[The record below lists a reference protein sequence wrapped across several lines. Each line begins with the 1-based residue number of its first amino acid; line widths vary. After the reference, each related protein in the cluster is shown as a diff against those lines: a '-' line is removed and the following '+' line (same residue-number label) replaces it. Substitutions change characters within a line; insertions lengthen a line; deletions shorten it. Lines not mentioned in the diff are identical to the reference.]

1 MFKTIVLTLA
11 VVLFSDPLFADTVWL
26 DVRSY
31 GENANESLAGSI
43 NIPHTQVAKEILGI
57 VKDKNAQIN
66 IFCRSGGRAGKALSV
81 LQEMGYSNVKNVGS
95 IGNARKLK
103 EEE

>member
-1 MFKTIVLTLA
+1 MFKTIVLSLA
-11 VVLFSDPLFADTVWL
+11 VMLFSGPLFADTVWL

-43 NIPHTQVAKEILGI
+43 NIPHTQVAKEILGA

-66 IFCRSGGRAGKALSV
+66 IFCRSGGRAGMALGV
-81 LQEMGYSNVKNVGS
+81 LKDLGYNNVKNVGS
-95 IGNARKLK
+95 IANARKLK